1 MMNVIVIPARS
12 GSQRLKN
19 KNLLMIGK
27 KTLIEKTIIFS
38 KKIRNIDKIIV
49 SSNDLR
55 ILSYEKKFKDIYFI
69 KRPKVLSSNNSLLI
83 HTIKYL
89 NEMHKKKFE
98 NILILQPTSPFR
110 SEKLINK
117 NWLKFIKLKKTLK
130 SNVSVSEETVS
141 KKKKFLI
148 RKGYLIQRK
157 KSLNNQ
163 KYYEAN
169 GNFFMINIKFMNK
182 FRKFVKSNFTIATVI
197 DEKKYTIDIDTKKEY
212 IQALRYR

>member
-1 MMNVIVIPARS
+1 MNVIIIPARS

-38 KKIRNIDKIIV
+38 KKIRNIDQIIV

-55 ILSYEKKFKDIYFI
+55 ILSYEKKFKNIYFL
-69 KRPKVLSSNNSLLI
+69 KRPKVLSSSNSLLI

-89 NEMHKKKFE
+89 NELYKKKFE

-117 NWLKFIKLKKTLK
+117 NWLKFIKSKKLLNQIYLYPRRQFQK
-130 SNVSVSEETVS
+130 KKIFYKERLLNS
-141 KKKKFLI
+141 KKKDFK
-148 RKGYLIQRK
+148 
-157 KSLNNQ
+157 
-163 KYYEAN
+163 
-169 GNFFMINIKFMNK
+169 
-182 FRKFVKSNFTIATVI
+182 
-197 DEKKYTIDIDTKKEY
+197 
-212 IQALRYR
+212 

>member
-1 MMNVIVIPARS
+1 MMNVIIIPARS

-38 KKIRNIDKIIV
+38 KKIRNIDQIIV

-55 ILSYEKKFKDIYFI
+55 ILSYEKKFKNIYFL
-69 KRPKVLSSNNSLLI
+69 KRPKVLSSSNSLLI

-89 NEMHKKKFE
+89 NELYKKKFE

-117 NWLKFIKLKKTLK
+117 NWLKFIKSKKTLK
-130 SNVSVSEETVS
+130 SNISVSEETVS
-141 KKKKFLI
+141 KKKKFFI

-157 KSLNNQ
+157 KISNNH

-169 GNFFMINIKFMNK
+169 GNFFMVNIKFMNK

-197 DEKKYTIDIDTKKEY
+197 DKKKYAIDIDTKKEY
-212 IQALRYR
+212 IQALRYK